1 MESKKS
7 TKKDEKQPNNSNKIG
22 FLSPKTKNNPP
33 PNFTTKPRN
42 VFSSGK
48 KIPATNPIFNQT
60 TNIYL
65 PIFNKKYPNYEN
77 AIPSLKPI
85 GAIRSYS
92 SNSYK
97 GLVKPNNEDKI
108 IVESQIH
115 RPNNSIHRTW
125 PKMSFFGIFDG
136 HGGENCSNFIKNNF
150 VNYLSENKHFPYDIK
165 KSILETFEKI
175 ETDFLNKNIE
185 NDKSGSCVLICLI
198 TETKIFLA
206 NLGDSRAILST
217 NFGTKIKQL
226 TYDHKPNNINEFE
239 RLLKNGS
246 KIYFEENEK
255 QENGER
261 KKIFILDK
269 IQLEK
274 YTNNKELTF
283 REYPSNLAV
292 CRSIGDFKYKKK
304 EGSIINIPEI
314 FEYDLNSCNDFII
327 MGCDGIFDD
336 LSNQEIIDSVWSIIN
351 NFSDGK
357 NVDINLITKFS
368 CDMVIK
374 FALEKMNEDNLSCIV
389 IGLEGLQKFLNNKK
403 IKEMKH
409 KFAK

>member
-1 MESKKS
+1 MDKKKP
-7 TKKDEKQPNNSNKIG
+7 TKKISSDK
-22 FLSPKTKNNPP
+22 KNI
-33 PNFTTKPRN
+33 
-42 VFSSGK
+42 S
-48 KIPATNPIFNQT
+48 NPIFNQHNNT
-60 TNIYL
+60 YL
-65 PIFNKKYPNYEN
+65 TIFNKKYPNYEN
-77 AIPSLKPI
+77 AIPSSKSI
-85 GAIRSYS
+85 GAIKSYS

-97 GLVKPNNEDKI
+97 GLVKPDNEDKI
-108 IVESQIH
+108 IVEGQIH
-115 RPNNSIHRTW
+115 RPNNTIHRSW

-150 VNYLSENKHFPYDIK
+150 VNYLVENKHFPYDIK
-165 KSILETFEKI
+165 KSISETFEKI
-175 ETDFLNKNIE
+175 DTEFHNKNIE
-185 NDKSGSCVLICLI
+185 NDKSGSCALVAIL
-198 TETKIFLA
+198 TETKIYLA

-374 FALEKMNEDNLSCIV
+374 YALEKMNEDNLSCII
-389 IGLEGLQKFLNNKK
+389 IGLDGLQKFLNNKK
-403 IKEMKH
+403 IKEMKN
-409 KFAK
+409 KFA